1 MTDPD
6 AKPDTAAAAADAVVR
21 PPARRLPAGAV
32 DTHFHIFGPQDA
44 YPYAARRLYTPPDA
58 SVGAYRHLAET
69 LGIAGAVIV
78 QPSVYGSDNRRTL
91 DAMAALGMPMRAV
104 VVVEEDVSD
113 RELERLHGL
122 GVRGVR
128 INTVF
133 SAEAGFAS
141 ARRLADRIRPLGW
154 HIQFLTDIS
163 AVADLPGLVAP
174 LSLPVVFDH
183 LGHFDAALGTGW
195 QGFADLVGLMADGLA
210 WVKLSGAYRSTR
222 RQRLPY
228 DDMRPIAEAMVARAP
243 GQLLWGS
250 DWPHPSIPV
259 PMPNDGPLLDMTLG
273 WMGDD
278 AAIEAICVQTPRAFY
293 GFDTPTCAER
303 NQA

>member
-1 MTDPD
+1 MTGTR
-6 AKPDTAAAAADAVVR
+6 AKAVAPADAVVR
-21 PPARRLPAGAV
+21 PPSRRLPAGAV
-32 DTHFHIFGPQDA
+32 DAHFHILGPEHA

-58 SVGAYRHLAET
+58 SLDAYRHLAET

-104 VVVEEDVSD
+104 VVVDEDVPD
-113 RELERLHGL
+113 GELERLHAL
-122 GVRGVR
+122 GARGVR

-133 SAEAGFAS
+133 SAEAGFAA
-141 ARRLADRIRPLGW
+141 ARRLAERIRPLGW

-163 AVADLPGLVAP
+163 AVGDLPALVGP
-174 LSLPVVFDH
+174 LGLPVVFDH
-183 LGHFDAALGTGW
+183 LGHFDAGLGTDW
-195 QGFADLVGLMADGLA
+195 RGFADLVGLMADGRA
-210 WVKLSGAYRSTR
+210 WVKLSGAYRTTC

-228 DDMRPIAEAMVARAP
+228 DDVRPIAEALIARAP

-259 PMPNDGPLLDMTLG
+259 PMPNDGPLLDMMLD
-273 WMGDD
+273 WIGDGD
-278 AAIEAICVQTPRAFY
+278 IIETICVRTPRAFY
-293 GFDTPTCAER
+293 GFDTSPRAEGGR
-303 NQA
+303 A